1 MHTSP
6 YRTYI
11 LIGELMRKLCIYR
24 SDISHIV
31 LFNQITR
38 SSNIRKMNF
47 INQSNS
53 NQVYNSSMTWT
64 PFTAPSIWSPFYS
77 MPTDSDSDQSLNQSS
92 SPFST
97 PASSPFGSP
106 PAQSFSQYF
115 STSVPKLPEPIAR
128 PAPSSRQVMRQRNQV
143 IKLPKRSE
151 NVDMSEF
158 IRKSRSGYQQ
168 RNMVCTF
175 CKSNGES
182 EEIYTSHSLKS
193 SNNKITCPILMKYTC
208 VECGASGENTHT
220 IKYCPVM
227 QKKLKQQLLNK
238 FTISNN

>member
-1 MHTSP
+1 
-6 YRTYI
+6 
-11 LIGELMRKLCIYR
+11 
-24 SDISHIV
+24 
-31 LFNQITR
+31 
-38 SSNIRKMNF
+38 MNF

-53 NQVYNSSMTWT
+53 NQVYNSTMTWT
-64 PFTAPSIWSPFYS
+64 PFTASSIWSPFYS
-77 MPTDSDSDQSLNQSS
+77 VPIDSDSEQSLNQSS

-97 PASSPFGSP
+97 PASSPYGSP
-106 PAQSFSQYF
+106 PTQSFAQYF
-115 STSVPKLPEPIAR
+115 PASVSKLPEPIAR
-128 PAPSSRQVMRQRNQV
+128 PTSASRQDIRQKNR
-143 IKLPKRSE
+143 ISKLPKRSE
-151 NVDMSEF
+151 QVDMSEF
-158 IRKSRSGYQQ
+158 IRKSQSGYQQ

-227 QKKLKQQLLNK
+227 QKKLKKQLLNK
-238 FTISNN
+238 FIVSNN